1 MITVISHLGDADA
14 LGIPDDLRGEV
25 EVVFLRGRDEVP
37 AGLRA
42 DALVTFPRGSAV
54 LEPSLAAGPRWVHL
68 TGTGI
73 NAFPLERITGDV
85 VLTNSRGASAVPIS
99 EWVLTTLLAFE
110 KHVPDVF
117 IHEAPEHWNSS
128 APLGTLHGR
137 TLALIGFGH
146 IGEAIARR
154 ALPFGMSV
162 RALRRSD
169 APSPLPEVELCRSIG
184 DLLDG
189 AHHVVVAAPL
199 TDETRHLLSTDA
211 FAAMTPGVHL
221 VNIARGEIIDQ
232 DALRVALDDG
242 TVACAS
248 LDVMTPEPLPA
259 GHWLYTHPQVRL
271 TPHISW
277 MMPGA
282 IEALF
287 EDFVANLRR
296 FLAGEPLAN
305 VVDPAR
311 GY

>member
-1 MITVISHLGDADA
+1 
-14 LGIPDDLRGEV
+14 
-25 EVVFLRGRDEVP
+25 
-37 AGLRA
+37 
-42 DALVTFPRGSAV
+42 
-54 LEPSLAAGPRWVHL
+54 
-68 TGTGI
+68 
-73 NAFPLERITGDV
+73 
-85 VLTNSRGASAVPIS
+85 
-99 EWVLTTLLAFE
+99 
-110 KHVPDVF
+110 
-117 IHEAPEHWNSS
+117 
-128 APLGTLHGR
+128 
-137 TLALIGFGH
+137 LALIGFGH

-169 APSPLPEVELCRSIG
+169 APSPLPEVELCRSLG

-199 TDETRHLLSTDA
+199 TDETRHLLDADA

-221 VNIARGEIIDQ
+221 VNIARGEIVDQ

-259 GHWLYTHPQVRL
+259 GHWLYTHPKVRL